1 MVSRK
6 NAGVR
11 VFLRNFHSVGDH
23 SVEKR
28 EILSHLKNISS
39 NQLFSKT
46 VTFTKILQKFPQF
59 SHFVLY
65 SVKSIFFVKSYFY
78 GKLLWR
84 IFFTIYKFSS
94 NVLLLAFNNSWSIN
108 STKNFTFFFA
118 HTILDIVNDYKWLSA
133 HFWFVDFIN
142 AIFVCN

>member
-28 EILSHLKNISS
+28 EILSRQRNISS

-46 VTFTKILQKFPQF
+46 VTFTKFLPKM
-59 SHFVLY
+59 
-65 SVKSIFFVKSYFY
+65 
-78 GKLLWR
+78 R
-84 IFFTIYKFSS
+84 ER
-94 NVLLLAFNNSWSIN
+94 
-108 STKNFTFFFA
+108 
-118 HTILDIVNDYKWLSA
+118 
-133 HFWFVDFIN
+133 DFL
-142 AIFVCN
+142 